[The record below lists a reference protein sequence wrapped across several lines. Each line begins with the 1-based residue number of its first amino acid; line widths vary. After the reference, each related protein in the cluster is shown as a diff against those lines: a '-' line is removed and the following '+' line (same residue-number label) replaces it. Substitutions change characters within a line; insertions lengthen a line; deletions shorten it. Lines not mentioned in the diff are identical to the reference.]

1 MHSGVKQMINQHA
14 LASHVLVA
22 LAHARGHLITVRDLA
37 EALGV
42 RREDVRAMVTQLHL
56 EGHVD
61 ALSLRLT
68 LSGLAIAASL
78 DGCKLPSL
86 RERPATRVL
95 AVA

>member
-1 MHSGVKQMINQHA
+1 MIDSHA

-22 LAHARGHLITVRDLA
+22 IAHARGRLVTTRDIA
-37 EALGV
+37 DALGV
-42 RREDVRAMVTQLHL
+42 RREDVRAMITQLHR

-61 ALSLRLT
+61 ALTLRLT
-68 LSGLAIAASL
+68 MSGLAIAASL

-86 RERPATRVL
+86 RRPVARAL

>member
-1 MHSGVKQMINQHA
+1 MIDARA

-22 LAHARGHLITVRDLA
+22 LAHARGRLVTIRDVA
-37 EALGV
+37 ESLGV
-42 RREDVRAMVTQLHL
+42 RREDVRAMVTRLHL

-61 ALSLRLT
+61 ATNLRLT

-86 RERPATRVL
+86 RSRPVARVL

>member
-1 MHSGVKQMINQHA
+1 MIDAHA

-22 LAHARGHLITVRDLA
+22 LAHARGRLITIRDVA
-37 EALGV
+37 DALGV
-42 RREDVRAMVTQLHL
+42 RREDVRAMVTRLHL

-61 ALSLRLT
+61 ATNLRLT

-86 RERPATRVL
+86 RARPAVRVL